1 MAPNSE
7 TDETDGEREI
17 AAGDPAVG
25 FRFAGLSRLGWLIVL
40 MGVLAG
46 GLLWLGRDLPVPAFA
61 ARLQSSEPDETTLLV
76 DTAPVP
82 PPSAFRPAEVPP
94 LTAPVPAPAA
104 LAAPSLAAAPAVPA
118 PAPGDAAV
126 LPSPASATLAT
137 APPPIFR
144 PPVAAAP
151 RVSVFTVT
159 APSTRLVYLVDVSG
173 SMFDPL
179 DDGDPQG
186 KSRFEAATDEV
197 RRSIEALPADV
208 VFNVILF
215 ADRPVA
221 LFPQP
226 TPASPDAKRR
236 AADFLGKLPEVGGG
250 TDFLS
255 GFDSALRM
263 APDSI
268 FLLTDGGANEPEWKL
283 LREIRALEVAAPAS
297 SHLYAFGLTP
307 HLDEDGDRLL
317 EKLCL
322 MSGGSYQPMADW
334 KKAGPAV
341 H

>member
-1 MAPNSE
+1 MGPNSE
-7 TDETDGEREI
+7 TGDPGGEREI
-17 AAGDPAVG
+17 EAGDPAVG

-40 MGVLAG
+40 MVGLAG
-46 GLLWLGRDLPVPAFA
+46 GILWLGRDLPVPAFA
-61 ARLQSSEPDETTLLV
+61 ARLQSPEPDETTLLV
-76 DTAPVP
+76 DTAPLP
-82 PPSAFRPAEVPP
+82 PPPAPRTAEVPP
-94 LTAPVPAPAA
+94 LSASVSASAG
-104 LAAPSLAAAPAVPA
+104 APSLTASPAV

-126 LPSPASATLAT
+126 LPAPASTALAS
-137 APPPIFR
+137 PPPPPR

-151 RVSVFTVT
+151 RVSLFTVT

-186 KSRFEAATDEV
+186 KSRFEAATGEV

-208 VFNVILF
+208 SFNVILF

-226 TPASPDAKRR
+226 TPASPEAKRR
-236 AADFLGKLPEVGGG
+236 AADFLDKLPDVGGG

-283 LREIRALEVAAPAS
+283 LREIRALEAAAPAP

-334 KKAGPAV
+334 KKGV
-341 H
+341 R